1 MTTTKEHSR
10 PLLDLIDGR
19 EQDEAATRAALH
31 RMLNTTERA
40 LDAVGIGRET
50 VAGRL
55 MRYVVR
61 VAGLGVLTRTVAELA
76 MELGCDRRTVFRA
89 RESLGDM
96 LAVGEVVHGRKRVGL
111 ALRAK
116 WTSVVELS
124 ENSSTRIRWLDA
136 CNNPPNRVVASMV
149 TPVVT
154 PMVASVVTPV
164 VANMV
169 TPVVANM
176 VTPVVASVVTFRKT
190 SLLRNSLIRYRYR
203 YRLKTN
209 SKPAAA
215 AAENQIDSKH
225 SIAAESICQAYPAH
239 QRQEANNAVWL
250 LAYVAIVAS
259 EKSGLD
265 QVKIL
270 RDQIRTKQISSPSN
284 YALMAARGLCQ
295 DEQLNFHE
303 LRARCPPAPKREPVK
318 AIEPVARLPMHPPP
332 SERATPL
339 TAEQRAAFFATWE
352 KR

>member
-40 LDAVGIGRET
+40 LDNIGIGRET

-76 MELGCDRRTVFRA
+76 QELECDRRTVFRA
-89 RESLGDM
+89 REALSEILS
-96 LAVGEVVHGRKRVGL
+96 VGEVVHGRKRVGL

-124 ENSSTRIRWLDA
+124 ENSSTRIRWLEA
-136 CNNPPNRVVASMV
+136 CSNPPNRVVANMV
-149 TPVVT
+149 TPVVA
-154 PMVASVVTPV
+154 PLVTS
-164 VANMV
+164 
-169 TPVVANM
+169 VVANM

-203 YRLKTN
+203 YKLKTN

-215 AAENQIDSKH
+215 AALNQIDSKH
-225 SIAAESICQAYPAH
+225 AIAAESICKAYPAH
-239 QRQEANNAVWL
+239 QREEANNAVWL

-259 EKSGLD
+259 ERSGLD

-270 RDQIRTKQISSPSN
+270 RDQIRTKKISSPSN

-295 DEQLNFHE
+295 DEQLDFHE
-303 LRARCPPAPKREPVK
+303 LRARCPPVPKREPVK
-318 AIEPVARLPMHPPP
+318 AIEPVARLPLHPPP
-332 SERATPL
+332 SERAKPL
-339 TAEQRAAFFATWE
+339 TAEERAAYFASWGVNQ
-352 KR
+352 

>member
-19 EQDEAATRAALH
+19 EQDQAATTAALK
-31 RMLNTTERA
+31 RMLITTERA
-40 LDAVGIGRET
+40 LGNIGIGRDT
-50 VAGRL
+50 VADRL

-61 VAGLGVLTRTVAELA
+61 LAGLGVLTRSVAQLASEL
-76 MELGCDRRTVFRA
+76 ECNRRTVFRA
-89 RESLGDM
+89 LEALGDI
-96 LAVGEVVHGRKRVGL
+96 LSVGEVVHGRKRVGL

-116 WTSVVELS
+116 WTKVVELS
-124 ENSSTRIRWLDA
+124 EHSSTQIRWLESSE
-136 CNNPPNRVVASMV
+136 NPPKR
-149 TPVVT
+149 
-154 PMVASVVTPV
+154 V

-169 TPVVANM
+169 TPVVAPLVTSVVANM
-176 VTPVVASVVTFRKT
+176 VAPVVANMVAPVVASVVTFRKT

-215 AAENQIDSKH
+215 AENQIDPKH
-225 SIAAESICQAYPAH
+225 AIAAESICKAYPAH

-295 DEQLNFHE
+295 DEHLNFHE

-332 SERATPL
+332 SEWAKPL
-339 TAEQRAAFFATWE
+339 TAEERAAVFATWE

>member
-40 LDAVGIGRET
+40 LDNVGIGRET

-76 MELGCDRRTVFRA
+76 QELECDRRTVFRA
-89 RESLGDM
+89 REALGDI
-96 LAVGEVVHGRKRVGL
+96 LSVGEVVHGRKRVGL

-124 ENSSTRIRWLDA
+124 ENSSTRIRWLEA
-136 CNNPPNRVVASMV
+136 CSNPPNR
-149 TPVVT
+149 
-154 PMVASVVTPV
+154 V

-169 TPVVANM
+169 TPVVAPLVTSEVANM

-215 AAENQIDSKH
+215 AALDQIDSKLA
-225 SIAAESICQAYPAH
+225 IAAESICKAYPAH
-239 QRQEANNAVWL
+239 QREEANNAVWL

-259 EKSGLD
+259 ERSGLD

-270 RDQIRTKQISSPSN
+270 RDQIRTKKISSPSN

-295 DEQLNFHE
+295 DEQLDFHE
-303 LRARCPPAPKREPVK
+303 LRARCPPVPKREPIK
-318 AIEPVARLPMHPPP
+318 AVETIARLPMHPPP
-332 SERATPL
+332 SERAKPL
-339 TAEQRAAFFATWE
+339 TAEERAAYFASWGVNQ
-352 KR
+352 

>member
-40 LDAVGIGRET
+40 LDNVGIGRET

-76 MELGCDRRTVFRA
+76 TELECDRRTVFRA
-89 RESLGDM
+89 REALGDI
-96 LAVGEVVHGRKRVGL
+96 LSVGEVVHGRKRVGL

-124 ENSSTRIRWLDA
+124 ENSSTRIRWLETFAD
-136 CNNPPNRVVASMV
+136 PPKR
-149 TPVVT
+149 
-154 PMVASVVTPV
+154 V

-169 TPVVANM
+169 TPVVAPLVTPMVTSVVANM
-176 VTPVVASVVTFRKT
+176 VAPVVTSVVTFRKT

-215 AAENQIDSKH
+215 AALDQLDSKH
-225 SIAAESICQAYPAH
+225 AIAAESICKAYPAH
-239 QRQEANNAVWL
+239 QREEANNAVWL

-259 EKSGLD
+259 ERSGLD

-270 RDQIRTKQISSPSN
+270 RDQIRTKKISSPSN

-295 DEQLNFHE
+295 DEQLDFHE
-303 LRARCPPAPKREPVK
+303 LRARCPPVPKREPVK
-318 AIEPVARLPMHPPP
+318 AIELVARLPLHPPP
-332 SERATPL
+332 SERAKPL
-339 TAEQRAAFFATWE
+339 TAEQRAAYFASWE
-352 KR
+352 RA